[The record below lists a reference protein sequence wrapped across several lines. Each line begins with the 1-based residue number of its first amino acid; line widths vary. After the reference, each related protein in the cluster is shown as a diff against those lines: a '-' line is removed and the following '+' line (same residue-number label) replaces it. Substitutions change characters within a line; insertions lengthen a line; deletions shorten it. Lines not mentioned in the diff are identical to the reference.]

1 MRMQNAGAL
10 SLTVYPKAETLDG
23 LHVCALT
30 LPGLYETVS
39 DSEAVRAER
48 SLRGRSRGHC
58 LLCGGPET
66 RDWVAV

>member
-1 MRMQNAGAL
+1 MAYMYAPLRSQGSMKL
-10 SLTVYPKAETLDG
+10 SLTLRQ
-23 LHVCALT
+23 L
-30 LPGLYETVS
+30 
-39 DSEAVRAER
+39 EAVRAEQ